1 MNNLVLGISIRQ
13 KDLLTQ
19 ALYSLF
25 EHGYDGGS
33 LFFFFFFGGG

>member
-25 EHGYDGGS
+25 EHGGS
-33 LFFFFFFGGG
+33 LSFSLEAADS